1 MITSEHCLL
10 NIGLIFYRDHPP
22 YETSFV
28 IKIEDFTNDTE
39 QVKTNFD
46 SVYACGGLIAS
57 EIDEYTKNDT
67 I

>member
-1 MITSEHCLL
+1 VITSKRCLL

-28 IKIEDFTNDTE
+28 IKIENFTNDVE
-39 QVKTNFD
+39 QVKIKLD
-46 SVYACGGLIAS
+46 SEYACGGLIS
-57 EIDEYTKNDT
+57 IETDEHTKND